1 MMSAAE
7 LNSKN
12 ASASQDVSGH
22 ERVSEAPTAGPAEP
36 EAAPPKAAG
45 AGGTPAEPPGL
56 GQGPQPEAEPLAG
69 EATKAPAENGDRDDQ
84 APGASPVAIEE
95 ANAAPDNRLGA
106 ALAALDRRDYATAR
120 RLFEAVGRKEAAE
133 AIDKAL
139 AALDRKDYATAQGLF
154 EALAASRPAAPVE
167 PPLAVLVDKPEEKP
181 AASPVPVVPFV
192 APEHREP
199 SPHAKKPKAR
209 RSRLLAL
216 AACLALLAI
225 FGAAWFGGTRR
236 IASVAGATNPG
247 IGALASAFN
256 FIRSPLATI
265 SGAGAVNDLRVK
277 LEQANDRL
285 DRIERD
291 TGARLDKLSQR
302 MDENSDS
309 KPAQPAAAPSAP
321 VPDMADVAARLD
333 RLEQNA
339 ATPVSE
345 LADVTARLDKLEKK
359 IAADPTASAKLA
371 EVTTRLEKLEKRVS
385 AQTANVARLSLP
397 PHPGGAQQPAPNDV
411 AGLADSRRI
420 LRDYAIE
427 DVQDGVA
434 VIASRYGSQQ
444 VAPGDYIPGV
454 GRVLRIER
462 RHGDWYVLTSNGVIT
477 DAPAPY

>member
-7 LNSKN
+7 LNSEN
-12 ASASQDVSGH
+12 ASAPRNVSGH
-22 ERVSEAPTAGPAEP
+22 ERVSEAPAAGPTEP
-36 EAAPPKAAG
+36 EAVPLNAAG
-45 AGGTPAEPPGL
+45 AGETPAEPGGL
-56 GQGPQPEAEPLAG
+56 REGPQPEAAPLA
-69 EATKAPAENGDRDDQ
+69 EAATRASAESSDRGDQ
-84 APGASPVAIEE
+84 APGASPVAIEA
-95 ANAAPDNRLGA
+95 ANAAPENRLGA

-167 PPLAVLVDKPEEKP
+167 PPPDVLVDKAEEKP
-181 AASPVPVVPFV
+181 ASSPLPVVPFV
-192 APEHREP
+192 APELREP
-199 SPHAKKPKAR
+199 SPPAKKPKPR

-216 AACLALLAI
+216 AAGLALLAI
-225 FGAAWFGGTRR
+225 FVAAWFGGTRR

-247 IGALASAFN
+247 TGALASAFN
-256 FIRSPLATI
+256 FIRSPLVTI
-265 SGAGAVNDLRVK
+265 SGAGAASDLQAK

-285 DRIERD
+285 DRVEREI
-291 TGARLDKLSQR
+291 GARLDKLSQR

-359 IAADPTASAKLA
+359 ITADPAASAKLA
-371 EVTTRLEKLEKRVS
+371 EVTTRLDKLEKRVS

-397 PHPGGAQQPAPNDV
+397 PRPGGARQSAPNDV
-411 AGLADSRRI
+411 ASLADSRRI

-434 VIASRYGSQQ
+434 VVAGRYGSQQ
-444 VAPGDYIPGV
+444 VAPGDYIPGA

-462 RHGDWYVLTSNGVIT
+462 RRGDWYVLTSNGVIAS
-477 DAPAPY
+477 APAPY